1 MKNLMN
7 KSLTESREEI
17 KEAFQVLE
25 SDSYKMKLAVLM
37 MFILESALKVLKGID
52 SQNFMDEV
60 KVQIDNMVKEVED
73 WKQSETMLKEHIEKN
88 GELVS
93 ALDLSSHEIRKVADD
108 IAALVKRYDELI
120 SSCAEERDKK
130 SIAEIESSKI

>member
-17 KEAFQVLE
+17 KEAFQVME

-52 SQNFMDEV
+52 SQNFMKEV

-120 SSCAEERDKK
+120 SNCAEERDKK

>member
-7 KSLTESREEI
+7 KSLTESRDEI
-17 KEAFQVLE
+17 REAFQVME

-52 SQNFMDEV
+52 CQNFMDEV

>member
-17 KEAFQVLE
+17 KEAFQVME

-52 SQNFMDEV
+52 SQNFMKEV

-88 GELVS
+88 GELVT

-108 IAALVKRYDELI
+108 IATLVKRYDELI
-120 SSCAEERDKK
+120 SNCAEERDKK
-130 SIAEIESSKI
+130 SIAEIESGKI